1 MLLRGENMINEWKKL
16 KNNFINY
23 DKYIDRRG
31 VIYITKRRDK
41 PKAKQQTGTYANEEL
56 QQSEQQEQ
64 QWVVWK

>member
-1 MLLRGENMINEWKKL
+1 M
-16 KNNFINY
+16 
-23 DKYIDRRG
+23 YIDRRG

-64 QWVVWK
+64 Q